1 MATPGHIDP
10 SPKPDVCRVR
20 SVGLIGGVVAAVL
33 VFLIYPIEP
42 HATDLMRAGRPVAAV
57 AALMAV
63 FWVTEA
69 IPIPATALLPI
80 VLFPLIAH
88 GAIPVEQAAAPYG
101 DDLIFLFMGGFMIGQ
116 AMQRWG
122 LHRRIALRTIGLV
135 GTKPASLVAGFMLA
149 SALLSMWVSNTATVV
164 MMLPIALSIIDLV
177 HRPLH
182 PSPDHSEEYLRPKES
197 DVAAAGSPAFAPCLL
212 LGTAYAASIGGI
224 GTLIGTPPN
233 LLLAAFLKDEYGVDI
248 SFARWMMVGLPLVA
262 VFLPLAW
269 LVLTRWAF
277 PIPRDATQADQPM
290 LSEHVRELGPMTHAE
305 RRVLIV
311 FAATALMWMTRPL
324 LADWTLPDGTRPLAG
339 LSDAGIAIAAAVAL
353 FVLPA
358 HRLTGRRLLDWA
370 HAASIPWG
378 VLVLFG
384 GGLSLASAIKITG
397 VAALIGDGVSS
408 LHALPLWVLMLVI
421 TTVVIFLT
429 ELTSNTATTAT
440 LLPILGA
447 VAIGLDVNPVLLT
460 VPLAMAASC
469 AFMMPVATPPNA
481 IVFGSGQIT
490 IGQMCKAGIY
500 LNAIGIAL
508 VMLVMYTLGSSLLA
522 G

>member
-10 SPKPDVCRVR
+10 SPESDVRRVR
-20 SVGLIGGVVAAVL
+20 SVGLIGGVAAAAL
-33 VFLIYPIEP
+33 VYLVYPIQP
-42 HATDLMRAGRPVAAV
+42 NATDLMRAGRPVAAV

-80 VLFPLIAH
+80 VLFPLVAH

-177 HRPLH
+177 QHPAR
-182 PSPDHSEEYLRPKES
+182 PSPGPSGEHVRPKES
-197 DVAAAGSPAFAPCLL
+197 DVAAAGASSFAPCLL

-233 LLLAAFLKDEYGVDI
+233 LLLAAFLKDEYGVEI

-277 PIPRDATQADQPM
+277 PIHRDAIPAARPIM
-290 LSEHVRELGPMTHAE
+290 GESVCESGPMTHAE

-311 FAATALMWMTRPL
+311 FAATAVMWMTRPL
-324 LADWTLPDGTRPLAG
+324 WVEWTLPGGARPLAG

-358 HRLTGRRLLDWA
+358 HRLTGDRLLDWA
-370 HAASIPWG
+370 HAARIPWG

-408 LHALPLWVLMLVI
+408 LNALPLWVLMLVI
-421 TTVVIFLT
+421 TTIVIFLT

-490 IGQMCKAGIY
+490 IGQMCQAGIY

-522 G
+522 R